1 MFIILFKLSDNF
13 IQNGMKLEKENK
25 YIGAIK
31 CFDKAIQCMP
41 TALSYYLKGL
51 QKKLLIILDF
61 QKNCSYFKVW
71 F

>member
-1 MFIILFKLSDNF
+1 MFKLSDNF

-25 YIGAIK
+25 FIEAIK

-51 QKKLLIILDF
+51 QKKLLIIFDF
-61 QKNCSYFKVW
+61 QIN
-71 F
+71 

>member
-1 MFIILFKLSDNF
+1 
-13 IQNGMKLEKENK
+13 MKLEKENK
-25 YIGAIK
+25 FIEAIK

-51 QKKLLIILDF
+51 QKKLLIIFDF
-61 QKNCSYFKVW
+61 QINQCYFKVW